1 MFSLCEFEESW
12 FFFPWQIVPAASASQ
27 LTLVDLICALST
39 LQTDTVL
46 HLAKEVVKRPP
57 QIRGDEVGSLGIFQM
72 NAWHSPIFYKLCLGG
87 KQRSQE
93 HLRIPGVRE
102 MEMFSWAWG
111 GLCEVCLMGF
121 SAQV

>member
-1 MFSLCEFEESW
+1 MSFKGAI
-12 FFFPWQIVPAASASQ
+12 FFPWQIVPAASASQ

-57 QIRGDEVGSLGIFQM
+57 QIRGDEVGSLGIFQI
-72 NAWHSPIFYKLCLGG
+72 NAQHCPISVSYEFCLGV

-93 HLRIPGVRE
+93 QLGVPGVGERKC
-102 MEMFSWAWG
+102 STGLG
-111 GLCEVCLMGF
+111 GDPVRC
-121 SAQV
+121 A